1 MVKMLPGYPLK
12 CSTKIDSG
20 AGLHVRYT
28 MDSVHQKLRDFI
40 ETLTQQE
47 CDELYKMLKT
57 LLEEEVVFIAGP
69 PEPLDEDDYEVMP
82 PA

>member
-1 MVKMLPGYPLK
+1 M
-12 CSTKIDSG
+12 DSG
-20 AGLHVRYT
+20 
-28 MDSVHQKLRDFI
+28 HQKLRDFI

-69 PEPLDEDDYEVMP
+69 PEPLAEDDYEVMP
-82 PA
+82 LKDFTGIVKALEAEQKRRKEAKSAAPA